1 MLSRGHYIAWLV
13 LALLTCQ
20 KCFFFSIT
28 VPHNVNSCESMLM
41 CVSISIKQI
50 SFKYIRFK
58 MNRLVKNTEQ
68 EQYFFKFLSFQLKHI
83 I

>member
-1 MLSRGHYIAWLV
+1 
-13 LALLTCQ
+13 
-20 KCFFFSIT
+20 
-28 VPHNVNSCESMLM
+28 MLM
-41 CVSISIKQI
+41 CVSISIEQI